1 MSETAGEPA
10 TKKTRMEEG
19 EEKKKAPGTA
29 GVLSHPA
36 DAYVGQ
42 TVQEGAA
49 VVERAPGDTGAFY
62 NPIQEFNRDV
72 SVAALSVFA
81 AEVREWTAA
90 AAAAATPAERAA
102 AKAAAR
108 ARRGGMVPC
117 AGHAG
122 GVRVLEGLA
131 ATGLRSVRY
140 AKEVPG
146 VVEVVANDM
155 AAAAVASI
163 ARAAARNGVADV
175 VRPSQGDAAFVLQRA
190 ASTGRAA
197 DLFDVVDLDPYGSPA
212 PFLDGAVQA
221 VADGGLLCVTFTDM
235 AVLCGAH
242 ADACFSKYDCV
253 PLHKAHY
260 CHELALRIGVTAV
273 ARAAARHRRYVQP
286 LLCIAVDYYMRLFLR
301 VATAPREANRLPAR
315 LAHIAQ
321 CVRCDAYHTIPVATV
336 PDAGKGAGPLQPG
349 RWTGPAA
356 CAACGGAL
364 MLGGPVW
371 AAPLCD
377 AAWVRAV
384 LAHVDAQP
392 AAVFPHTRARIRAVL
407 GAVLDEVADA
417 PPLFLALDALCH
429 TLRVSMPPRAVVEHV
444 FRAAGYRLSVSH
456 TNPQALKTD
465 APQAF
470 VWALLKQWAVV
481 GRGIVRPLPPDSL
494 AATIFARTPDDPR
507 IDLDAAEKAPRAHD
521 AHRTREKRF
530 LPNPAPHWGPASRA
544 GRKTTPSEK
553 AERKRQHR
561 ALQKEAQQSSGNS
574 GDDAS
579 QTAPAS
585 ADSQE

>member
-1 MSETAGEPA
+1 MSGTGEPA
-10 TKKTRMEEG
+10 TKKTRTG
-19 EEKKKAPGTA
+19 EEEEKEKKMREGKA

-36 DAYVGQ
+36 DAFVGQ

-62 NPIQEFNRDV
+62 HPIQEFNRDV

-81 AEVREWTAA
+81 AEVRAWTTAS
-90 AAAAATPAERAA
+90 AAATTPEARAA

-108 ARRGGMVPC
+108 AARGGMVPC
-117 AGHAG
+117 AGHGG

-140 AKEVPG
+140 AKEVAG

-155 AAAAVASI
+155 DAGAVASI
-163 ARAAARNGVADV
+163 ARAAARNGVADI

-190 ASTGRAA
+190 ASTGRGA

-286 LLCIAVDYYMRLFLR
+286 LLCVAVDYYMRLFLR
-301 VATAPREANRLPAR
+301 VATAPREANRLPLR

-321 CVRCDAYHTIPVATV
+321 CVRCDAYHTVPVAT
-336 PDAGKGAGPLQPG
+336 DGGKPGAPLQAG

-356 CAACGGAL
+356 CPACGAPL

-371 AAPLCD
+371 ADALCD

-384 LAHVDAQP
+384 LAHVNAQP
-392 AAVFPHTRARIRAVL
+392 ADVFPHTRARICAVL
-407 GAVLDEVADA
+407 GAVLDEVPGA

-481 GRGIVRPLPPDSL
+481 GRGIVRPLAPDSL

-507 IDLDAAEKAPRAHD
+507 IDIDAAVKAPRPHD

-544 GRKTTPSEK
+544 GRKTTPTEK
-553 AERKRQHR
+553 AQRKRMHR
-561 ALQKEAQQSSGNS
+561 EAQKEEHSSEG
-574 GDDAS
+574 AS
-579 QTAPAS
+579 PATS
-585 ADSQE
+585 PAAADADSQE